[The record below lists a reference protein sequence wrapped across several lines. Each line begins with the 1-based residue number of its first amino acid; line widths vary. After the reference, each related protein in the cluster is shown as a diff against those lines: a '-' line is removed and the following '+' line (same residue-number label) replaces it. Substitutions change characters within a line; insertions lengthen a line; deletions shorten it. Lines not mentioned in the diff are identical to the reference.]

1 MATVRKLLSI
11 TAAALFLL
19 APAVASAQTQTATT
33 GNVTATLTWQGQAPL
48 VKDLRLEISQAGT
61 VAYNQPVTSNA
72 CGNYCGPASAS
83 AAGKSVQVLDLSG
96 NGQLDVVLGLESQ
109 GAHCC
114 FVDQVFS
121 PSAALGGY
129 VMTQRNFENSGAALR
144 DLNHDG
150 RTEFVSANNAFAYE
164 FTDFA
169 ESGMPIQI
177 FKFTGLKFVDVTRS
191 YPSLIRKNAAV
202 WWRAY
207 RSDPDSGR
215 VGLIAAWAADEYNL
229 GRGRS
234 ASATLAAQVSEH
246 RISARFVTRLR
257 SFLKRTGY
265 TR

>member
-1 MATVRKLLSI
+1 MPTVRKALFVAIASLCLLVP
-11 TAAALFLL
+11 AAAS
-19 APAVASAQTQTATT
+19 AHSQTASA
-33 GNVTATLTWQGQAPL
+33 GNVTATLTWQGQDPL
-48 VKDLRLEISQAGT
+48 VRHLRLSISESGT
-61 VAYNQPVTSNA
+61 VVYDHPVTSTA
-72 CGNYCGPASAS
+72 CGSHCGPDGTGSA
-83 AAGKSVQVLDLSG
+83 GNPVQLLDLAG
-96 NGQLDVVLGLESQ
+96 NGQLDVVVQLYSQ

-121 PSAALGGY
+121 PSPAPGGY
-129 VMTQRNFENSGAALR
+129 AMTEYNFENSGALMR

-177 FKFTGLKFVDVTRS
+177 FSFSGLRFVDVTRS
-191 YPSLIRKNAAV
+191 YPSLIRRDASQ

-207 RSDPDSGR
+207 KRDMDSGR

-229 GRGRS
+229 GDGRS
-234 ASATLAAQVSEH
+234 ASTTLAAQVSAH
-246 RISARFVTRLR
+246 RISARFVRRLR
-257 SFLKRTGY
+257 SFLRRTGY